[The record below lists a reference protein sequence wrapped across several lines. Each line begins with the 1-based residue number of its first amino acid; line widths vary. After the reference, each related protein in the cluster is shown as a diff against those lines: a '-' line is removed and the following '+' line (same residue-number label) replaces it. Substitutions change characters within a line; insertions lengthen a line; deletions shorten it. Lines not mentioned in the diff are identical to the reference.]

1 MSKVQNNHNV
11 IAVTL
16 FSVNSHALQRQVS
29 YTSRESITF
38 LVKVTGYSCARRPK
52 CIGKCILKLAN
63 QKSRVRR
70 A

>member
-1 MSKVQNNHNV
+1 MKNTLTTATKVCSLLTSH
-11 IAVTL
+11 
-16 FSVNSHALQRQVS
+16 VNSGKGH
-29 YTSRESITF
+29 
-38 LVKVTGYSCARRPK
+38 VKVTGYLCARRPK